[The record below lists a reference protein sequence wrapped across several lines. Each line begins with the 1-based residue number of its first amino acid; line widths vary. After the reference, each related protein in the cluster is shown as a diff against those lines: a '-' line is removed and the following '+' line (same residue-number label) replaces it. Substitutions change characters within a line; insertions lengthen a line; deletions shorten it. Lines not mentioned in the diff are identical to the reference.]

1 MTVNPLT
8 EGLTPEQ
15 KKFVAENPAS
25 ADLFYETEPLS
36 PQLHASLEALKF
48 NNRRFK
54 QQKQVG
60 AIHANSASRRG
71 GSRTAQSDSD
81 ESPRTI
87 AKKLGA
93 PLGNQNAR
101 QLPGKLQNK
110 KRGAPN
116 GNQNAR
122 THGFYARRLPQ
133 SQLDGLEDTTVR
145 SLEDEIEVMRV
156 FSRKVAELGAEVD
169 DLDEAKSLLNT
180 LANATGS
187 INRLV
192 RTHTHIPDKT
202 LDPQWMLRQALL
214 ELEEEWPEY
223 KQFGDQWRTPEEIA
237 ALDARIAARQAH
249 EAEKLKRDNATPD
262 LPGSA
267 APPPV
272 L

>member
-1 MTVNPLT
+1 LEPKVETVNSVIP
-8 EGLTPEQ
+8 
-15 KKFVAENPAS
+15 
-25 ADLFYETEPLS
+25 S
-36 PQLHASLEALKF
+36 PKRGSLNDSLAAPRAAK
-48 NNRRFK
+48 R
-54 QQKQVG
+54 
-60 AIHANSASRRG
+60 RRG
-71 GSRTAQSDSD
+71 GQ
-81 ESPRTI
+81 PGNKN
-87 AKKLGA
+87 AK
-93 PLGNQNAR
+93 
-101 QLPGKLQNK
+101 
-110 KRGAPN
+110 
-116 GNQNAR
+116 

-180 LANATGS
+180 LSNATGS

-192 RTHTHIPDKT
+192 RTHTRIPDKT

-237 ALDARIAARQAH
+237 ELDARIAAR
-249 EAEKLKRDNATPD
+249 EARELELKREQANSNQANPN
-262 LPGSA
+262 LPAPA
-267 APPPV
+267 APPV